1 MAEAFPMKL
10 AIRWGA
16 VLLGAAVVAT
26 PIRARAQE
34 PEQVDVRR
42 PVATRADLQKALD
55 ELEKLVSST
64 GYSKSYRKARE
75 AEAEMVRQRL
85 ADGDFQSGDQID
97 IVVTGEGSL
106 SGKFGVLQ
114 DRTISL
120 PQLPPISL
128 NGVLRSEIR
137 DYLAAEI
144 GKYVKNPQ
152 VTVQGAYIRVAIMGA
167 VGRPGYYTLPADNL
181 VTDAIMAAGGPGNG
195 TQMEKSAVRR
205 SGEEVIAGPEI
216 QRAIEQGQSLDQLNL
231 HGGDE
236 LVIGGGA
243 QRGGGGFPGTG
254 RGGIRQWLWPVQLA
268 LSVTVLLTRI
278 F

>member
-1 MAEAFPMKL
+1 MKTVNLWLAF
-10 AIRWGA
+10 
-16 VLLGAAVVAT
+16 VLGAAAVAT
-26 PIRARAQE
+26 PSRLRSQE

-42 PVATRADLQKALD
+42 PIATRAELQKAVD
-55 ELEKLVSST
+55 ELDKLAGST

-85 ADGDFQSGDQID
+85 AEGDSQPGDQID

-106 SGKFGVLQ
+106 SGKFSVLQ
-114 DRTISL
+114 DRTINL
-120 PQLPPISL
+120 PQLSPISL

-137 DYLAAEI
+137 DYLATEI
-144 GKYVKNPQ
+144 GKYVKDPQ
-152 VTVQGAYIRVAIMGA
+152 VTVQGSYIRVAIMGS

-195 TQMEKSAVRR
+195 TQMEKSLVRR
-205 SGEEVIAGPEI
+205 SGEEVIAGTEI

-236 LVIGGGA
+236 LVIGGGN
-243 QRGGGGFPGTG
+243 QRGGGGGGGAMG
-254 RGGIRQWLWPVQLA
+254 RGGIRQWLWPLQLA
-268 LSVTVLLTRI
+268 LSVSVLLTRI